1 MSAHDVQREI
11 DVTSKSDVSGVGLSF
26 CYVLLWTSFLAFFFF
41 FFLHKN
47 SVIPFKSNSINIG
60 LEYVKNKLLH
70 YICL

>member
-26 CYVLLWTSFLAFFFF
+26 RYVLLWTSFLAL

-47 SVIPFKSNSINIG
+47 SVTPFK
-60 LEYVKNKLLH
+60 
-70 YICL
+70 

>member
-41 FFLHKN
+41 FFFCIKTQ
-47 SVIPFKSNSINIG
+47 
-60 LEYVKNKLLH
+60 
-70 YICL
+70 